1 MPTVPRSSD
10 EGALGDNPFDDNILS
25 VQRDIRRLTD
35 TVATVGA
42 LVDEHTDRLERIEE
56 RLGLAH
62 APNSAA
68 DVN

>member
-1 MPTVPRSSD
+1 MPTAPRSSD
-10 EGALGDNPFDDNILS
+10 EGALGDNSFDDDILS

-42 LVDEHTDRLERIEE
+42 LADEHTDRLERIEE

-68 DVN
+68 AVN